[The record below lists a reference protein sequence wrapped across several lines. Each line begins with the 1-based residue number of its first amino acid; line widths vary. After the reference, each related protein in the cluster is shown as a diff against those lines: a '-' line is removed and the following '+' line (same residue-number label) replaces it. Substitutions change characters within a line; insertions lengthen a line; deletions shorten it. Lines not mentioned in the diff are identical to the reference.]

1 MADGE
6 MVLPATGVVRMKKIL
21 ALVAL
26 LAASP
31 AVAQDMS
38 NAEYWNRV
46 ATNNWAG
53 DLVSF
58 NPDKP
63 KIDVPS
69 DKKMVAELVA
79 YHARKQLGEKWVDS
93 ALKLAKLE
101 SSFNCRATGPATP
114 YGRAKGVMQMI
125 DGSAKALGF
134 DPKRMHECD
143 YGIQAGIAHMQKC
156 LEHGVKTHRDMAS
169 CHVSGWKGWNV
180 KLASK
185 RSEKYRRE
193 YIRLAMR

>member
-1 MADGE
+1 
-6 MVLPATGVVRMKKIL
+6 MKKIL
-21 ALVAL
+21 ALLAL
-26 LAASP
+26 VAASP
-31 AVAQDMS
+31 AFAHEMS
-38 NAEYWNRV
+38 NAEYWQRN

-53 DLVSF
+53 DLVYF
-58 NPDKP
+58 DPDKP
-63 KIDVPS
+63 KVMTS
-69 DKKMVAELVA
+69 TDKQMVAEMVA
-79 YHARKQLGEKWVDS
+79 KYARKELGDKWVDS

-101 SSFNCRATGPATP
+101 SNFNCRATGPATRH
-114 YGRAKGVMQMI
+114 GRAKGVMQMI

-143 YGIQAGIAHMQKC
+143 YGIQAGIAHMKMC

-180 KLASK
+180 KLASR

>member
-1 MADGE
+1 
-6 MVLPATGVVRMKKIL
+6 MKKTL

-26 LAASP
+26 LMASP
-31 AVAQDMS
+31 AASHEMS
-38 NAEYWNRV
+38 NAEYWQRE
-46 ATNNWAG
+46 ATGNWAG
-53 DLVSF
+53 DLVYF

-63 KIDVPS
+63 KISAPK
-69 DKKMVAELVA
+69 DKQMVAALVA
-79 YHARKQLGEKWVDS
+79 HHARKQLGEKWVDS

-101 SSFNCRATGPATP
+101 SSFNCRATGPATRH
-114 YGRAKGVMQMI
+114 GRAKGVLQMI
-125 DGSAKALGF
+125 DSSAKALGY

-143 YGIQAGIAHMQKC
+143 YGIQAGIAHMKMC
-156 LEHGVKTHRDMAS
+156 LDHGVKTHRDMAS